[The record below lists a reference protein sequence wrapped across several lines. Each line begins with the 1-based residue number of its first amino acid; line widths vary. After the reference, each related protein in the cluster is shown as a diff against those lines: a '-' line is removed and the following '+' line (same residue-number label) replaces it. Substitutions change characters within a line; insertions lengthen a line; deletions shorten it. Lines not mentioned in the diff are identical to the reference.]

1 MRYCCFN
8 EVLLSYGKKSFFL
21 NTIYCK
27 LLALKREYKMKYPID
42 SIVTI
47 NNCDWRVAE
56 YRLGRGREWVYT
68 LSNELV
74 DGSFE
79 TMRINETAIG
89 KIIFTKPQNE
99 VLIETSEGIVI

>member
-1 MRYCCFN
+1 M
-8 EVLLSYGKKSFFL
+8 EKKYSFYKP
-21 NTIYCK
+21 IYCK
-27 LLALKREYKMKYPID
+27 LLTLTKREYKMKYPID
-42 SIVTI
+42 TIITI

-79 TMRINETAIG
+79 TMCLNETAIG
-89 KIIFTKPQNE
+89 KIMSTKPQNE
-99 VLIETSEGIVI
+99 VLIETSEGILI

>member
-1 MRYCCFN
+1 
-8 EVLLSYGKKSFFL
+8 
-21 NTIYCK
+21 
-27 LLALKREYKMKYPID
+27 MKYPID
-42 SIVTI
+42 TIVTI

-79 TMRINETAIG
+79 TMRLNERAIG
-89 KIIFTKPQNE
+89 KIMSNNPKNE
-99 VLIETSEGIVI
+99 VLIETSEGILI